1 MQPTGEKKVNYMA
14 LKTLPYVKYVKA
26 RGRDYWYFDTGTTAN
41 GKPVY
46 KRLPHIKDAGF
57 GASYASFMAG
67 RTRRANVADHMTV
80 IKLIELFEASN
91 KFKALAT
98 GTKKN
103 YAIHLRK
110 IEALVGKAPVNE
122 LEPRDVTRMMDE
134 LSSTPGTANMIL
146 GVIGAFYKW
155 GRQRHHVSK
164 NVNPTQDIAQLEMG
178 SHDPWPE
185 NVLADA
191 LSSDDGRVRLSAHL
205 LYYTAQRIGDVCRM
219 RWSDI
224 RGNVISVRQEKTDTP
239 LEITLHTALAAELAR
254 TRRTGLTILTN
265 WQSGPLGDQSVR
277 KALKSFVAGYGLDL
291 VPHGLRKNAVIALLE
306 AGCTVAET
314 ASVSGQS
321 FPMVEYYAK
330 LRNQK
335 RLSSAAILK
344 WEGNK
349 S

>member
-1 MQPTGEKKVNYMA
+1 MR
-14 LKTLPYVKYVKA
+14 LKALPYVKYVKA
-26 RGRDYWYFDTGTTAN
+26 RGRDYWYFDTGTTVN

-80 IKLIELFEASN
+80 GKLAELFEAGS
-91 KFKALAT
+91 KYKALAA
-98 GTKKN
+98 GTQRI
-103 YAIHLRK
+103 YGIHLRK
-110 IEALVGKAPVNE
+110 IVALVGNAPVND

-146 GVIGAFYKW
+146 SVTGALYKW
-155 GRQRHHVSK
+155 GRQRHHVLR
-164 NVNPTQDIAQLEMG
+164 NVNPTQDIAPFELG

-185 NVLADA
+185 NVLHDA
-191 LSSDDGRVRLSAHL
+191 LSSDDDRIRLATHL

-224 RGNVISVRQEKTDTP
+224 KGGVISVRQEKTDKP
-239 LEITLHTALAAELAR
+239 LEIAIHSALDAELAR
-254 TRRTGLTILTN
+254 TPRTGMTVLTN
-265 WQSGPLGDQSVR
+265 WQGQPMTDQPIR
-277 KALKSFVAGYGLDL
+277 KALKAHVAAYGLDL

-306 AGCTVAET
+306 AGCSVAET

-344 WEGNK
+344 WEQK
-349 S
+349 

>member
-1 MQPTGEKKVNYMA
+1 MA
-14 LKTLPYVKYVKA
+14 LKALPYVKYVKA
-26 RGRDYWYFDTGTTAN
+26 RGRDYWYFDTGTTVN

-67 RTRRANVADHMTV
+67 RTRRANIADHMTV
-80 IKLIELFEASN
+80 TKLIELFEASN
-91 KFKALAT
+91 KFKSLAV

-110 IEALVGKAPVNE
+110 IETLVGKAPVNE

-146 GVIGAFYKW
+146 AVIGAVYKW
-155 GRQRHHVSK
+155 GRQRHHVLK
-164 NVNPTQDIAQLEMG
+164 NINPTQDIAPFELG

-185 NVLADA
+185 NVLNDA
-191 LSSDDGRVRLSAHL
+191 LASDNDRVRLAAHL

-219 RWSDI
+219 RWNDI
-224 RGNVISVRQEKTDTP
+224 RGNVISVVQEKTDTP
-239 LEITLHTALAAELAR
+239 LEITLHSALAAELAR
-254 TRRTGLTILTN
+254 TPRRGMTILTN
-265 WQSGPLGDQSVR
+265 WQGGPISDQPIR
-277 KALKSFVAGYGLDL
+277 TALKKHVAGYGLDL

-306 AGCTVAET
+306 AGCSVAET

-344 WEGNK
+344 WEAK
-349 S
+349 R

>member
-1 MQPTGEKKVNYMA
+1 MA
-14 LKTLPYVKYVKA
+14 HKTLPYVKYVKA
-26 RGRDYWYFDTGTTAN
+26 RGRDYWYFDTGTTIN

-46 KRLPHIKDAGF
+46 KRLPHLRDAGF

-67 RTRRANVADHMTV
+67 RTRRANLAEHMTV
-80 IKLIELFEASN
+80 AKLIELFEASA

-98 GTKKN
+98 GTKRN
-103 YAIHLRK
+103 YGIHLRK
-110 IEALVGKAPVNE
+110 IETLVGNAPVND

-134 LSSTPGTANMIL
+134 LSDKPGTANMIL
-146 GVIGAFYKW
+146 AVTGALYRW
-155 GRQRHHVSK
+155 GRQRHHVLK
-164 NVNPTQDIAQLEMG
+164 NINPTQDIEQMPMG

-185 NVLADA
+185 NVLNDA
-191 LSSDDGRVRLSAHL
+191 LASDNDRVRLSAHL

-224 RGNVISVRQEKTDTP
+224 RGNVISVVQEKTDTP
-239 LEITLHTALAAELAR
+239 LEITLHSALAAELAR
-254 TRRTGLTILTN
+254 TPRRGMTILTN
-265 WQSGPLGDQSVR
+265 WQGGPISDQPIR
-277 KALKSFVAGYGLDL
+277 IALKKHVAGYGLDL

-306 AGCTVAET
+306 AGCSVAET

-344 WEGNK
+344 WQNK
-349 S
+349 GGT